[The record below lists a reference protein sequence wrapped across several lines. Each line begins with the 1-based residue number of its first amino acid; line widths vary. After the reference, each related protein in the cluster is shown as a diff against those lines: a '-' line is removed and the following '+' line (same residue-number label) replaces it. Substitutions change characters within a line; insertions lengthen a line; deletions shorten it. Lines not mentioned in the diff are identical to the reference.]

1 MIYSFDAYVT
11 AALFDRAGRAAFALG
26 DGTVRFESG
35 DGFVTVEAHDGAV
48 LAAAVHPSGRG
59 IVTGGD
65 DGKVVWSRIEGDEVA
80 ATLLA
85 EVKGRWIEHVATSAA
100 SNLVAF
106 TAGKEVHV
114 RDVTDARFARVFA
127 HDKTVSGLA
136 FEPKG
141 KRLAAAGYGG
151 VSLWWARIEGQ
162 KPTLMKWAGSH
173 IATLFSPDG
182 KFLVSS
188 MQENQLHGWRLSDGK
203 DMRMGGYPAKIKS
216 FAFFDNGNLMVT
228 AGANGAVVWPFAGAN
243 GPMGKEA
250 AEIGFSRDSMVVQ
263 VAGVAALPV
272 AVAGQD
278 NGRIWAAHMR
288 SGRIETLKAEKG
300 AAISS
305 LSVSADGTRLAW
317 GDEDGEAG
325 VVTIPALDQRQ
336 F

>member
-26 DGTVRFESG
+26 DGTVRFETA
-35 DGFVTVEAHDGAV
+35 DGFVTVEAHSGAV

-59 IVTGGD
+59 IITGGD
-65 DGKVVWSRIEGDEVA
+65 DGKVVWSRLEGDEVA
-80 ATLLA
+80 ATLIA
-85 EVKGRWIEHVATSAA
+85 EVKGRWIEHVAASAA
-100 SNLVAF
+100 SGLIAF
-106 TAGKEVHV
+106 TAGKEAHV
-114 RDVTDARFARVFA
+114 RDSADPKFLRVFA

-136 FEPKG
+136 FDPKG
-141 KRLAAAGYGG
+141 RRLATAGYGG
-151 VSLWWARIEGQ
+151 VSLWWAKIEGQ
-162 KPTLMKWAGSH
+162 KPQVMKWAGSH
-173 IATLFSPDG
+173 IAAMFSPDG

-188 MQENQLHGWRLSDGK
+188 MQESQLHGWRLADGK

-216 FAFFDNGNLMVT
+216 LAFFDKGNLMVT
-228 AGANGAVVWPFAGAN
+228 AGANGAVVWPFAGAS

-263 VAGVAALPV
+263 VAGVEALPV
-272 AVAGQD
+272 AIAGQD
-278 NGRIWAAHMR
+278 NGKIWGAHMR

-300 AAISS
+300 AAISA
-305 LSVSADGTRLAW
+305 LSVSADGSRLAW

-325 VVTIPALDQRQ
+325 IIAIPAMETR